1 MTHLLTVVR
10 EETFS
15 FHLRVFLIKATTFF
29 LPNYVGNRWR
39 TFMFRLV
46 GFQIGIGTSLGGM
59 PTLTGGKQLHKNLII
74 GERAWLNFG
83 CVFDLEDQ
91 ITIGDSVD
99 IGHEVLFMTT
109 THEIGNQSRRAA
121 KRITKPIVIENGV
134 WLGARCTILP
144 GITIGEGSIVA
155 AGAVVTK
162 DVAPNTIVGGVP
174 ATVLRQFPTEQAH
187 QLTYP

>member
-10 EETFS
+10 EETS
-15 FHLRVFLIKATTFF
+15 AFHLRVFLIKVATFF

-39 TFMFRLV
+39 TFMFRLA
-46 GFQIGIGTSLGGM
+46 GFQIGSATVLGGT
-59 PTLTGGKQLHKNLII
+59 PTLTGGKRLHKNLII
-74 GERAWLNFG
+74 GKGVWLNFG

-91 ITIGDSVD
+91 IIIGNCVD

-109 THEIGNQSRRAA
+109 THEIGNQSRRAT

-134 WLGARCTILP
+134 WVGARCTILP
-144 GITIGEGSIVA
+144 GITIGKGSIVA

-162 DVAPNTIVGGVP
+162 DVAPNTLVGGVP
-174 ATVLRQFPTEQAH
+174 ATVIRQLPTE
-187 QLTYP
+187 